1 MKQVFRLSSGALFA
15 LVLILGTSLLAQAQ
29 TIDPFVTQISSSDR
43 ETFVGGTSGNA
54 RFVVFESNGDI
65 GTDKTSTRNNADGN
79 REIFLFD
86 YAQRRIFQITNTTS
100 TRVNTALPDF
110 PPATATTTP
119 TDRSNV
125 LIEVS
130 NNRPVL
136 SNNGRWIIFSSN
148 AANPASFDGSDATN
162 RAALAADGNQ
172 EMWLYFVPNPP
183 AAVLTDGSDV
193 QPVFPLSGGEFT
205 QLTNTPA
212 SRLPTRGTT
221 SVAPFVADDNR
232 NASSNDN
239 SSVIAFVSTRNLTG
253 NNADGNPE
261 IFVFRRTGVSP
272 ATGTLQQMTNTTGT
286 NVFNEN
292 PSVSGVAA
300 ATTPIAFISNA
311 NIAIGGASNNA
322 DGNAEIYLG
331 TTDATTAAVTRQ
343 VTNTTLG
350 AANGNVGV
358 NILSF
363 GRRLSRDGNLLAFES
378 YADLAGNGAV
388 QTTSTVFMYNVA
400 ANSFTQ
406 VGPRAVNTSAVRLP
420 GFTDYNAAGTPSTI
434 IFSSA
439 LNFTSTGALPTTASD
454 GLNPNGR
461 PQIFSAPVAAPTTFT
476 RITNTPEF
484 AFPAIG
490 PPGIQAHTSDTR
502 LRMSFSL
509 SRTETGGGNSDNTTE
524 GFYLFAPTTTES
536 GGTLSFF
543 TGASNRPVTGP
554 SPTAPAVAGLAPGML
569 GIVRSATALA
579 PSAKLACPAGSSPD
593 CASENLRRPSL
604 PVELNSVSVSIGGS
618 SAPLYFVSPGQINFV
633 VPVGLVP
640 NTGTNTYPFVVN
652 NNGVVTRGTIQIVA
666 IQPDIFT
673 TTNDAGGRA
682 MVVSVDA
689 QGAEFAEP
697 FTVPATLRIIL
708 TGVRGVVKSEVT
720 VRIGTTDLTGAAI
733 LTDAVP
739 RGANQTPGFY
749 QIDVAVPASLA
760 GAGDVPV
767 IVTVTRSSV
776 TTASRDAT
784 TAPRIQIN

>member
-1 MKQVFRLSSGALFA
+1 VKQVFRLSFGALFT

-43 ETFVGGTSGNA
+43 ETFVGGTSGNG

-65 GTDKTSTRNNADGN
+65 GTDKTTTRNNADGN

-100 TRVNTALPDF
+100 TRNNTAQPDF
-110 PPATATTTP
+110 PAATP

-125 LIEVS
+125 LVEVS

-136 SNNGRWIIFSSN
+136 SNNSRWIIFSSN
-148 AANPASFDGSDATN
+148 AATPASFDGNDATN
-162 RAALAADGNQ
+162 RAALEADGNQ

-212 SRLPTRGTT
+212 SRLPTRGTA

-253 NNADGNPE
+253 TNADGNPE
-261 IFVFRRTGVSP
+261 VFIFRRTGVSP
-272 ATGTLQQMTNTTGT
+272 ATGTLQQMTNTTGA

-292 PSVSGVAA
+292 PSISGIAA
-300 ATTPIAFISNA
+300 ATTNVAFISNA
-311 NIAIGGASNNA
+311 NIAIGGTSSNA

-331 TTDATTAAVTRQ
+331 TTDATAATVTRQ
-343 VTNTTLG
+343 VTNTALST
-350 AANGNVGV
+350 ANGSVGV

-378 YADLAGNGAV
+378 YADLAGNSAV
-388 QTTSTVFMYNVA
+388 QATTTVFMYNVA
-400 ANSFTQ
+400 ANTFTQ
-406 VGPRAVNTSAVRLP
+406 VGPRAANTSAVRLP
-420 GFTDYNAAGTPSTI
+420 GFTDYNAAGQPSTI
-434 IFSSA
+434 VFTSA
-439 LNFTSTGALPTTASD
+439 LNFTSTGALPTTPTD
-454 GLNPNGR
+454 GLNPEGR

-476 RITNTPEF
+476 RLTNTPQF
-484 AFPAIG
+484 AFPILG
-490 PPGIQAHTSDTR
+490 PPGLQAHTSDTR

-524 GFYLFAPTTTES
+524 GFYLLAPTTTES

-579 PSAKLACPAGSSPD
+579 PSAKFACPAGSSPD

-604 PVELNSVSVSIGGS
+604 PVELNGVSVSIGGS
-618 SAPLYFVSPGQINFV
+618 SAPLYFVSAGQINFV

-666 IQPDIFT
+666 VQPDIFT

-739 RGANQTPGFY
+739 RGANQMPGFY
-749 QIDVAVPASLA
+749 QIDVAVPASLT

-776 TTASRDAT
+776 TTASRDAA

>member
-1 MKQVFRLSSGALFA
+1 VKQVFRLSFGALFA
-15 LVLILGTSLLAQAQ
+15 LVLIFATSLLAQAQ

-86 YAQRRIFQITNTTS
+86 YAQRRIFQITNTQS
-100 TRVNTALPDF
+100 TRSNTTLPDF
-110 PPATATTTP
+110 PAATP

-148 AANPASFDGSDATN
+148 AATPASFDGNDATN

-172 EMWLYFVPNPP
+172 EMWLYFVPAPP

-193 QPVFPLSGGEFT
+193 QPVFPLSGGELT

-212 SRLPTRGTT
+212 SRLPTPGTV

-232 NASSNDN
+232 NASTNDN

-253 NNADGNPE
+253 TNADGNPE
-261 IFVFRRTGVSP
+261 VFIFRRVGVSP
-272 ATGTLQQMTNTTGT
+272 ATGSLQQMTNTTGT

-292 PSVSGVAA
+292 PSVSGIAA
-300 ATTPIAFISNA
+300 ATTPVAFISNA
-311 NIAIGGASNNA
+311 NIAINGTSSNG

-343 VTNTTLG
+343 VTNTTLS
-350 AANGNVGV
+350 AANGSVGV

-378 YADLAGNGAV
+378 YADLAGNGAI
-388 QTTSTVFMYNVA
+388 QTTSTVFMYNVT

-406 VGPRAVNTSAVRLP
+406 VGPRAANTSAVRLP
-420 GFTDYNAAGTPSTI
+420 GFTDYNAAGQPSTI
-434 IFSSA
+434 VFTSA
-439 LNFTSTGALPTTASD
+439 LNFTSTGALPTTATD

-476 RITNTPEF
+476 RLTNTPEF
-484 AFPAIG
+484 AFPIIG
-490 PPGIQAHTSDTR
+490 PPGLQAHTSDTR

-524 GFYLFAPTTTES
+524 GFYLFAPTVTES

-604 PVELNSVSVSIGGS
+604 PVELNGVSVSIGGS
-618 SAPLYFVSPGQINFV
+618 SAPLYFVSAGQINFV

-666 IQPDIFT
+666 VQPDIFT
-673 TTNDAGGRA
+673 TTSDAGGRA
-682 MVVSVDA
+682 AVLTVDA
-689 QGAEFAEP
+689 LGEP
-697 FTVPATLRIIL
+697 FTVPTTLRITL
-708 TGVRGVVKSEVT
+708 TGVRGVVKSEIT

-739 RGANQTPGFY
+739 SGLNQTPGFY

-767 IVTVTRSSV
+767 IVTVTRSTV
-776 TTASRDAT
+776 ATASRDAA

>member
-1 MKQVFRLSSGALFA
+1 MKQFFRLSLGALFA
-15 LVLILGTSLLAQAQ
+15 LALMLGISLPAQAQ
-29 TIDPFVTQISSSDR
+29 TVEPFVTQISSSDR
-43 ETFVGGTSGNA
+43 ETFAGGTSGNG

-100 TRVNTALPDF
+100 TRNNPALPDF
-110 PPATATTTP
+110 AAATP

-136 SNNGRWIIFSSN
+136 SNNGRWIVFSSN
-148 AANPASFDGSDATN
+148 AATPASFDGNDLTN
-162 RAALAADGNQ
+162 RTALAADGNQ
-172 EMWLYFVPNPP
+172 EMWLYFVPNLP

-193 QPVFPLSGGEFT
+193 PLFPLSGGEFT

-212 SRLPTRGTT
+212 SRLPTAGTAT
-221 SVAPFVADDNR
+221 VAPFVADDNR
-232 NASSNDN
+232 NATSNDN

-253 NNADGNPE
+253 NNADANPE
-261 IFVFRRTGVSP
+261 VFVFRRTGVSP

-292 PSVSGVAA
+292 PSVSGIAA
-300 ATTPIAFISNA
+300 ATSTIAFVSNA
-311 NIAIGGASNNA
+311 NIAIGGTSGNG

-331 TTDATTAAVTRQ
+331 TTDATAATVTRQ
-343 VTNTTLG
+343 VTATTNS
-350 AANGNVGV
+350 ATNGNVGV

-378 YADLAGNGAV
+378 YADLSGGGAV

-400 ANSFTQ
+400 ANNFTQ
-406 VGPRAVNTSAVRLP
+406 VGPRAANTSAVRLP
-420 GFTDYNAAGTPSTI
+420 GFTDYNASGTPSTI

-439 LNFTSTGALPTTASD
+439 LNFTATGALPTTAAD

-461 PQIFSAPVAAPTTFT
+461 PQIFSAPVSAPTTFT
-476 RITNTPEF
+476 RLTNTPEF
-484 AFPAIG
+484 SFPIFG
-490 PPGIQAHTSDTR
+490 PPSIQAHTSDTR

-509 SRTETGGGNSDNTTE
+509 GRTETGGGNSDNTTE
-524 GFYLFAPTTTES
+524 AFYLFAPTVTES

-569 GIVRSATALA
+569 GIVRSVTALA
-579 PSAKLACPAGSSPD
+579 PSAKEACPAGSGAD
-593 CASENLRRPSL
+593 CASELQRRPSL

-618 SAPLYFVSPGQINFV
+618 SAHLYSVSPGQINFV
-633 VPVGLVP
+633 VPVGLIP

-666 IQPDIFT
+666 AQPDIFT
-673 TTNDAGGRA
+673 TSNDAGGRA
-682 MVVSVDA
+682 AVLTAD
-689 QGAEFAEP
+689 GLPEP
-697 FTVPATLRIIL
+697 FTVPTTLRITL
-708 TGVRGVVKSEVT
+708 TGVRGVLKGEVT

-733 LTDAVP
+733 LTDAVQV
-739 RGANQTPGFY
+739 GNQMPGFY
-749 QIDVAVPASLA
+749 QIDVAAPASLA

-767 IVTVTRSSV
+767 IVTVTRGGA
-776 TTASRDAT
+776 TTSSRDAA
-784 TAPRIQIN
+784 TAPLIRIN

>member
-15 LVLILGTSLLAQAQ
+15 LVLIFATSLLAQAQ
-29 TIDPFVTQISSSDR
+29 TIEPFVTQISSSDR
-43 ETFVGGTSGNA
+43 ETYAGGTSGNG

-86 YAQRRIFQITNTTS
+86 YAQRRIFQITNTQS
-100 TRVNTALPDF
+100 TRSNTALPDF
-110 PPATATTTP
+110 PAATP

-136 SNNGRWIIFSSN
+136 SNNSRWIVFSSN
-148 AANPASFDGSDATN
+148 AATPASFDGNDATN

-193 QPVFPLSGGEFT
+193 PVFPLSGGEFT

-212 SRLPTRGTT
+212 SRLPTPGTA

-232 NASSNDN
+232 NATSNDN

-272 ATGTLQQMTNTTGT
+272 ATGSLQQMTNTTGA
-286 NVFNEN
+286 NVFNES
-292 PSVSGVAA
+292 PSVSGIAA
-300 ATTPIAFISNA
+300 ATSTVAFISNA
-311 NIAIGGASNNA
+311 NIAISGASNNA

-331 TTDATTAAVTRQ
+331 TTDATAAAVTRQ
-343 VTNTTLG
+343 VTNTAIST
-350 AANGNVGV
+350 ANGSVGV
-358 NILSF
+358 NILSI

-378 YADLAGNGAV
+378 YADLAGSGAI
-388 QTTSTVFMYNVA
+388 QTTTTVFMYNVA
-400 ANSFTQ
+400 ANTFTQ
-406 VGPRAVNTSAVRLP
+406 VGPRAANSSAIRLP
-420 GFTDYNAAGTPSTI
+420 GFTDYNAAGQPSTI
-434 IFSSA
+434 VFSSV
-439 LNFTSTGALPTTASD
+439 LNFTSTGALPTTATD

-476 RITNTPEF
+476 RLTNTPEF
-484 AFPAIG
+484 AFAVLG
-490 PPGIQAHTSDTR
+490 PPAIQAHTSDTR
-502 LRMSFSL
+502 QRMSFSL
-509 SRTETGGGNSDNTTE
+509 GRTETGGGNSDNTTE
-524 GFYLFAPTTTES
+524 AFYLFAPTTTES

-579 PSAKLACPAGSSPD
+579 PSAKDACPAGSGAD
-593 CASENLRRPSL
+593 CASESLRRPSL
-604 PVELNSVSVSIGGS
+604 PVELNGVSVSIGGS
-618 SAPLYFVSPGQINFV
+618 SAPLRSVSPGQINFI

-666 IQPDIFT
+666 VQPDIFT
-673 TTNDAGGRA
+673 TSNDAGGRA
-682 MVVSVDA
+682 AVLTAD
-689 QGAEFAEP
+689 GLAEP
-697 FTVPATLRIIL
+697 FTVPTTLRITL
-708 TGVRGVVKSEVT
+708 TGVRGVVKSEIT

-733 LTDAVP
+733 LTDAVQV
-739 RGANQTPGFY
+739 GNQMPGFY
-749 QIDVAVPASLA
+749 QIDVAAPASLA

-776 TTASRDAT
+776 TTSSRDAT